1 MDVEL
6 RHLRVVCAV
15 ADAGSITRA
24 AIGIGSTQPALTA
37 AVQRI
42 ERAFGGTLFVRGR
55 DGVFPTA
62 FGECVL
68 VRARAVLA
76 AADTMHRDAARFLAE
91 GEKRPVALGGIGGSM
106 VVELADRL
114 GDSGRGQAVSV
125 TTEFS
130 PLRLL
135 DLVAGG
141 QLDAAVV
148 ADYPGHSLPSAPGV
162 ASRPLA
168 TQPVFV
174 AIAADH
180 PAAGRAEIDL
190 ADLAAER
197 WVLGPSD
204 GAGWPE
210 CFEEACAR
218 AGFRPQVAHRST
230 ELRPLQRLIAA
241 GRAISPCQVTFPA
254 SPGIVIRPLAEDP
267 LWMRYLIAWST
278 EGAFGADS
286 DVLIA
291 AAEAAYRSDTESSHP
306 YRHWLARRGEP
317 VGGRR
322 AIG

>member
-42 ERAFGGTLFVRGR
+42 ERAFGGTLFVRSR
-55 DGVFPTA
+55 EGVVPTA

-68 VRARAVLA
+68 ARARTVLA
-76 AADTMHRDAARFLAE
+76 AVDTMHRDAARWLAD

-114 GDSGRGQAVSV
+114 GDSGRAQAVSV

-148 ADYPGHSLPSAPGV
+148 ADYPGHVLPPAPGV
-162 ASRPLA
+162 ALRPLA
-168 TQPVFV
+168 AQPVFV

-180 PAAGRAEIDL
+180 PAARGTEIDL
-190 ADLAAER
+190 ADLAGER

-218 AGFRPQVAHRST
+218 SGFRPQVAHRST

-254 SPGIVIRPLAEDP
+254 TPGIAIRALTGDP
-267 LWMRYLIAWST
+267 LWMRYLIAWNT
-278 EGAFGADS
+278 EGAFGGTS

-291 AAEAAYRSDTESSHP
+291 AAEAAYRSDTDSSHT

-317 VGGRR
+317 VAVRR

>member
-55 DGVFPTA
+55 GGVVPTA
-62 FGECVL
+62 FGERVL
-68 VRARAVLA
+68 AHARTVLA
-76 AADTMHRDAARFLAE
+76 AADTMHRDAARWLAE
-91 GEKRPVALGGIGGSM
+91 EQKRPVALGGIGGSM

-114 GDSGRGQAVSV
+114 GDSGRAPAVSV

-148 ADYPGHSLPSAPGV
+148 ADYPGHVLPAAPRV
-162 ASRPLA
+162 ALRPLA
-168 TQPVFV
+168 AQPVFV

-180 PAAGRAEIDL
+180 PAAQGTEVEL

-254 SPGIVIRPLAEDP
+254 SPGIAIRALTGDP
-267 LWMRYLIAWST
+267 LWMRYLIAWHT
-278 EGAFGADS
+278 EGAFGGNS
-286 DVLIA
+286 DALLA
-291 AAEAAYRSDTESSHP
+291 AAKAAYRSDTDSSHT
-306 YRHWLARRGEP
+306 YRHWLTRRGEP
-317 VGGRR
+317 AAVRC

>member
-24 AIGIGSTQPALTA
+24 ATGIGSTQPALTA
-37 AVQRI
+37 SLQRI
-42 ERAFGGTLFVRGR
+42 ERAFGGTLFLRSR
-55 DGVFPTA
+55 DGVVPTA

-68 VRARAVLA
+68 SRARDVLA
-76 AADTMHRDAARFLAE
+76 AADTMHRDAARWLAD
-91 GEKRPVALGGIGGSM
+91 GSARPVALGGIGGSM

-114 GDSGRGQAVSV
+114 GGPDRAHAVSV

-130 PLRLL
+130 PRRLL

-148 ADYPGHSLPSAPGV
+148 ADYPGYVLRATTGV
-162 ASRPLA
+162 AMRPLA
-168 TQPVFV
+168 VQPVFV
-174 AIAADH
+174 ALAADH
-180 PAAGRAEIDL
+180 PAAAGTEIDL
-190 ADLAAER
+190 GDLAGER

-218 AGFRPQVAHRST
+218 VGFRPQVAHRST

-254 SPGIVIRPLAEDP
+254 TAGIAIRPLAGDP
-267 LWMRYLIAWST
+267 LWMRYLVAWRAD
-278 EGAFGADS
+278 GAFGRS
-286 DVLIA
+286 TDVLLD
-291 AAEAAYRSDTESSHP
+291 AAEAAYRADTDGSQA
-306 YRHWLARRGEP
+306 YRHWLARRGERA
-317 VGGRR
+317 GAER

>member
-6 RHLRVVCAV
+6 RHLRVLCAV

-24 AIGIGSTQPALTA
+24 ATGIGSTQPALTA
-37 AVQRI
+37 SVQRI
-42 ERAFGGTLFVRGR
+42 ERAFGGTLFLRSR
-55 DGVFPTA
+55 NGVVPTA

-68 VRARAVLA
+68 SRARTVLA
-76 AADTMHRDAARFLAE
+76 AADTMHRDAARWLADGSE
-91 GEKRPVALGGIGGSM
+91 RPIALGGIAGSM

-114 GDSGRGQAVSV
+114 GGHDRAISV

-130 PLRLL
+130 PRRLL

-148 ADYPGHSLPSAPGV
+148 ADYPGHILPAPPWV
-162 ASRPLA
+162 TLKPLA
-168 TQPVFV
+168 VQPVFV
-174 AIAADH
+174 ALTADH
-180 PAAGRAEIDL
+180 PAAGGSEIDL
-190 ADLAAER
+190 GDLADER

-254 SPGIVIRPLAEDP
+254 APGIAIRPLVGDP
-267 LWMRYLIAWST
+267 LWMRYLIAWHAD
-278 EGAFGADS
+278 GAFGGNS
-286 DVLIA
+286 DVLVA
-291 AAEAAYRSDTESSHP
+291 RAEAACRFDTDSSHT
-306 YRHWLARRGEP
+306 YRRWLACRAGP
-317 VGGRR
+317 DGARR

>member
-24 AIGIGSTQPALTA
+24 AIGLGSTQPALTA

-148 ADYPGHSLPSAPGV
+148 ADYPGHRLPSAPGV

-180 PAAGRAEIDL
+180 PAARRAEIDL

-210 CFEEACAR
+210 CFEEACAQ
-218 AGFRPQVAHRST
+218 AGFRPLVAHRST

-241 GRAISPCQVTFPA
+241 GRAISPCQVTFPT
-254 SPGIVIRPLAEDP
+254 SPGIAIRPLADDP

-278 EGAFGADS
+278 EGAFGAES

-306 YRHWLARRGEP
+306 YRRWLERREQP
-317 VGGRR
+317 ARR